1 MLRVIAWVTRWI
13 KIVRKR
19 VNKTNIDEG
28 SPIELHVLS
37 VEKLIAVDVVV
48 IKGYQRMESEE
59 EFMVLDGH
67 RNEKLK
73 ESIGC
78 LNPYVG
84 EDGLIRV
91 RGRFK

>member
-1 MLRVIAWVTRWI
+1 MRKI

-19 VNKTNIDEG
+19 VNKTKFHEG
-28 SPIELHVLS
+28 SLTQMHILS
-37 VEKLIAVDVVV
+37 VEELIAAEVVV
-48 IKGYQRMESEE
+48 IKGYQRMEFKE
-59 EFMVLDGH
+59 EFIVLDG
-67 RNEKLK
+67 RKNKKLK

-91 RGRFK
+91 GRVLKQ